1 VLVIRHPDP
10 KPLANTFRVCGASC
24 GVRNLRLYPVK
35 PLDIGWFETKNWRQ
49 TMPQKIK
56 TLCPNEADMPI
67 LRRAAAGY
75 IIVTMVDGHPRYNY
89 ADGVPVSLRNRGDGG
104 QAHFQRL
111 VINGWL
117 VPDKDALF
125 VDMPNAQVYRALRP
139 RQ

>member
-1 VLVIRHPDP
+1 
-10 KPLANTFRVCGASC
+10 
-24 GVRNLRLYPVK
+24 
-35 PLDIGWFETKNWRQ
+35 
-49 TMPQKIK
+49 MPQKIK
-56 TLCPNEADMPI
+56 IPRPNEADMPI

-75 IIVTMVDGHPRYNY
+75 IIVTMVDGRPRYNY

-117 VPDKDALF
+117 VPDKDTLF
-125 VDMPNAQVYRALRP
+125 IDAPNAQVYRALRP